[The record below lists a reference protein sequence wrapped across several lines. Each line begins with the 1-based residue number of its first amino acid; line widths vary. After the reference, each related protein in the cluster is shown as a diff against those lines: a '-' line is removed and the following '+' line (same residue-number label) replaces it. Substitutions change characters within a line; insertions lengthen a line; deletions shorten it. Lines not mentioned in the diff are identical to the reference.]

1 MTSQTTPTRQQR
13 TPFGVVGG
21 MGPMSSAEFVKTI
34 YEYSLRG
41 LEQDSP
47 VVYLYSDPT
56 FPDRTEAFNAG
67 EDDAVLEKLV
77 AALRGLKAMGAPR
90 AVLCCMTIH
99 HLLPRLPEDLKGMV
113 VSLLDVIF
121 ERLPPAPRKHLLLC
135 SSGTRRFRLFESHPR
150 WQEARELVVM
160 PDEADQH
167 RIHRDLIYPMK
178 TNTDMR
184 ERVPM
189 LDALLA
195 KYGVDSFVVGCS
207 EIHML
212 AKQYRAH
219 AHRDSFCVDPF
230 AILAEEL
237 AGECL

>member
-1 MTSQTTPTRQQR
+1 MTTTLNRR

-34 YEYSLRG
+34 YEYSLRERER
-41 LEQDSP
+41 EQDSP
-47 VVYLYSDPT
+47 VVYLHSDPT
-56 FPDRTEAFNAG
+56 FPDRTEAFLAG
-67 EDDAVLEKLV
+67 DDDVVLEKLV
-77 AALRGLKAMGAPR
+77 AALRGLKAMGVPR
-90 AVLCCMTIH
+90 AALCCMTIH

-121 ERLPPAPRKHLLLC
+121 GHMPPAPRRHLLLC
-135 SSGTRRFRLFESHPR
+135 SSGTRRFRLFETHQR
-150 WQEARELVVM
+150 WHEAQELIVM
-160 PDEADQH
+160 PDEADQQ

-178 TNTDMR
+178 TNSDAR
-184 ERVPM
+184 ERVP
-189 LDALLA
+189 LLESLLA
-195 KYGVDSFVVGCS
+195 KYGVESFVVGCS

-219 AHRDSFCVDPF
+219 APARMDSFCVDPF

>member
-1 MTSQTTPTRQQR
+1 MTTTRQQR

-21 MGPMSSAEFVKTI
+21 MGPLASAEFVKTI
-34 YEYSLRG
+34 YECSLRER
-41 LEQDSP
+41 EQDSA
-47 VVYLYSDPT
+47 VVYLHSDPT
-56 FPDRTEAFNAG
+56 FPDRTEAFLAG
-67 EDDAVLEKLV
+67 DEDVVLAKLV
-77 AALRGLKAMGAPR
+77 EALRGLRAAGAPR
-90 AVLCCMTIH
+90 AAVCCMTIH

-121 ERLPPAPRKHLLLC
+121 DHLPPAPRKHLLLC
-135 SSGTRRFRLFESHPR
+135 SSGTRRFRLFETHPR
-150 WQEARELVVM
+150 WQEARDRIVM

-178 TNTDMR
+178 TNPDMR
-184 ERVPM
+184 ERVP
-189 LDALLA
+189 LLESLLT

-219 AHRDSFCVDPF
+219 SPARGDSFCVDPF
-230 AILAEEL
+230 AILAEDL
-237 AGECL
+237 AEECL

>member
-1 MTSQTTPTRQQR
+1 MTTTLRQR

-21 MGPMSSAEFVKTI
+21 MGPLASAEFVKTI
-34 YEYSLRG
+34 YEYSLRER
-41 LEQDSP
+41 EQDTP
-47 VVYLYSDPT
+47 VVYLHSDPT
-56 FPDRTEAFNAG
+56 FPDRTEAFLAG
-67 EDDAVLEKLV
+67 EEDVVLAKFV
-77 AALRGLKAMGAPR
+77 GALRSLRAAGAER
-90 AVLCCMTIH
+90 AAVCCMTIH
-99 HLLPRLPEDLKGMV
+99 HLLPRLPEELKGMV

-121 ERLPPAPRKHLLLC
+121 DRLPPAPRRHLLLC
-135 SSGTRRFRLFESHPR
+135 SSGTRRFRLFETHPR
-150 WQEARELVVM
+150 WEEARERIVM

-178 TNTDMR
+178 TNPDMR
-184 ERVPM
+184 ERVP
-189 LDALLA
+189 LLESLLA

-219 AHRDSFCVDPF
+219 AAARADSFCVDPF

>member
-1 MTSQTTPTRQQR
+1 MNSTLNRR

-34 YEYSLRG
+34 YEYSLRER
-41 LEQDSP
+41 EQDSP
-47 VVYLYSDPT
+47 VVYLHSDPT
-56 FPDRTEAFNAG
+56 FPDRTEAFLAG
-67 EDDAVLEKLV
+67 EDDVVLAKLV
-77 AALRGLKAMGAPR
+77 EALRGLKALGAPR
-90 AVLCCMTIH
+90 AAVCCMTIH

-121 ERLPPAPRKHLLLC
+121 DRLPPAPRRHLLLC
-135 SSGTRRFRLFESHPR
+135 SSGTRRFRLFETHPR
-150 WQEARELVVM
+150 WEEARELIVM
-160 PDEADQH
+160 PDEADQQ

-178 TNTDMR
+178 TNPDMS
-184 ERVPM
+184 ERVP
-189 LDALLA
+189 LVDALLA
-195 KYGVDSFVVGCS
+195 KYGVESFVVGCS

-219 AHRDSFCVDPF
+219 APARGGSFCVDPF
-230 AILAEEL
+230 AILAEGL